1 MWLVPDL
8 SRRAALR
15 LGAGAFAGAA
25 GTWAFGALV
34 DPTLVP
40 ADPSPFEPAAPVP
53 PPPPVAAPAAL
64 PTKVSGSF
72 VSEAR
77 GGVVTNYII
86 ARPPGITG
94 PLRPV
99 IALHGVRGNAKQVMS
114 FGIEQVLAELVQA
127 GRPPFAVVAVD
138 GGDTYWHRRA
148 GGEDAGSMVLHELI
162 PMLSTMSLDIA
173 RVGFIG
179 WSMGGY
185 GALLL
190 GARLGPART
199 AGICAISPALYQS
212 YTASTLGAFDSYD
225 DWTRNT
231 VFGLPALA
239 SIPLRIDCGDDDRF
253 ALATRQFIGQLRT
266 PPAGGFTPGGHDE
279 AYWRQQLPGE
289 LAWLAS

>member
-15 LGAGAFAGAA
+15 LGAGAVVGAA
-25 GTWAFGALV
+25 GIWTFGALV
-34 DPTLVP
+34 DPTQVP

-53 PPPPVAAPAAL
+53 PPPPVAAPTPL

-72 VSEAR
+72 VSAAR
-77 GGVVTNYII
+77 GGVQTNYII

-99 IALHGVRGNAKQVMS
+99 IALHGVRGSAKQVMS
-114 FGIEQVLAELVQA
+114 FGVEEGLAAMVSA

-148 GGEDAGSMVLHELI
+148 GGEDAGSMVLNELI
-162 PMLSTMSLDIA
+162 PMLSTMGLDTT
-173 RVGFIG
+173 RVGFLG

-190 GARLGPART
+190 GARLGPARC
-199 AGICAISPALYQS
+199 AGICAVSPALYQS

-231 VFGLPALA
+231 VFGSPALA
-239 SIPLRIDCGDDDRF
+239 SIPLRIDCGNDDRF
-253 ALATRQFIGQLRT
+253 APATHQFIAQLRT
-266 PPAGGFTPGGHDE
+266 PPAGGFSPGGHDE
-279 AYWRQQLPGE
+279 AFWRQQLPGE
-289 LAWLAS
+289 LAWL